1 MKRNIIHFPSG
12 ELVLEGIMDDQRGE
26 RAVLISHPHPLYGG
40 TMHNDVVKKI
50 AKAYYALGFGTLR
63 FNFRGVEGSEGHYDE
78 GMGEQEDV
86 RGGLDYLL
94 NLGKR
99 DIHLAG
105 YSFGAWV
112 IAMGIER
119 YNQASRVI
127 LVSPPVNLMSFDGLR
142 GSDKVALVIVGEN
155 DSVADAET
163 IRSVLPLWNRK
174 ALFKMIPETDHFF
187 SGRQKVL
194 EDSLRDYLGGLDKHY
209 GQHNGHT

>member
-1 MKRNIIHFPSG
+1 MERTIIHFPSG
-12 ELVLEGIMDDQRGE
+12 DLVLEGILDDQPGD

-40 TMHNDVVKKI
+40 TMHNDVVKKM
-50 AKAYYALGFGTLR
+50 AQAYHALGFGTLR

-86 RGGLDYLL
+86 KGGLDYLL

-119 YNQASRVI
+119 YDQASRVI
-127 LVSPPVNLMSFDGLR
+127 LVSPPVNLMSFDVLR

-155 DSVADAET
+155 DSLADAET
-163 IRSVLPLWNRK
+163 IRSLLPLWNRK
-174 ALFKMIPETDHFF
+174 AHFKMIPGTDHFF
-187 SGRQKVL
+187 SGRQKAL
-194 EDSLRDYLGGLDKHY
+194 EDSLRNYLEGLGEQY
-209 GQHNGHT
+209 GQHNGQT